1 MGREF
6 EGLYK
11 MATLIERRA
20 GQGSHQKDKNE
31 SSLEE
36 SKSSGDDNFS
46 LSELQSLH
54 WLGLLLSQRKVFL
67 LLDE

>member
-36 SKSSGDDNFS
+36 SKSSGDDGIS
-46 LSELQSLH
+46 LAKL
-54 WLGLLLSQRKVFL
+54 
-67 LLDE
+67 

>member
-11 MATLIERRA
+11 MVTLIERRA

-36 SKSSGDDNFS
+36 SKSSGDDGIS
-46 LSELQSLH
+46 LAKL
-54 WLGLLLSQRKVFL
+54 
-67 LLDE
+67 